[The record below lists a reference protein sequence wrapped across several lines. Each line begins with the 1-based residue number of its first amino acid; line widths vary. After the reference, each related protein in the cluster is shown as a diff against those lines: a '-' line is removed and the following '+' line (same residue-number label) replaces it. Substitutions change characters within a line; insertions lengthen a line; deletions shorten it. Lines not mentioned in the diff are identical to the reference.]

1 MDKINNVMDYISNL
15 SEIQDLI
22 SLNMNRV
29 LNNHFDLK

>member
-29 LNNHFDLK
+29 LNNHFV